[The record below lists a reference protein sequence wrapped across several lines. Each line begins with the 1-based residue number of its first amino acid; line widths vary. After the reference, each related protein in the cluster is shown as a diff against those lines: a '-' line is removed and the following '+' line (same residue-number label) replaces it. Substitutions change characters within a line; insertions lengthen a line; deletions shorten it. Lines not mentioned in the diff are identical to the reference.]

1 MTEDGYGVQQLTG
14 DIRCLRAR
22 NPSAMTGTGTNTY
35 LIETGAGTVV
45 LDPGPDIASHHDGLL
60 ACLAGAPVAAIL
72 VSHAHLDH
80 SALAARLAGATGA
93 RVMAY
98 GAATDGRS
106 TVMQKLVASGL
117 GDGGEGLDLAF
128 KPDQRLSDG
137 EILLFGDHQIE
148 VLHCPGH
155 LGGHLCFAMGGL
167 LFSGD
172 HVMGWATS
180 LISPPDGDMA
190 DYMASLLRLA
200 KRGWQQFLPGHGG
213 AVSQPAARLAELTRH
228 RLSRET
234 EVLAAV
240 TAGRQTAAEI
250 AAVVYQG
257 LPVPLQAAATRNVL
271 AHLID
276 LDSRSRIFCAS
287 ISGLE
292 SKFTPI

>member
-1 MTEDGYGVQQLTG
+1 MTEDGYGVQQLTM

-22 NPSAMTGTGTNTY
+22 NPSPMTGTGTNTY
-35 LIETGAGTVV
+35 LIRTGIGSVV
-45 LDPGPDIASHHDGLL
+45 VDPGPDLEAHFDRLL

-80 SALAARLAGATGA
+80 SALAARLAAATA
-93 RVMAY
+93 APVMAY
-98 GAATDGRS
+98 GEATDGRS

-117 GDGGEGLDLAF
+117 GDGGEGLDRSF
-128 KPDQRLSDG
+128 KPDRRLSDG
-137 EILLFGDHQIE
+137 EILRFGDHQIE

-155 LGGHLCFAMGGL
+155 IGGHLCFALGGL

-190 DYMASLLRLA
+190 DYMASLSRLA

-213 AVSQPAARLAELTRH
+213 VVSQPAARLAELVRH

-234 EVLAAV
+234 AVLAAV
-240 TAGRQTAAEI
+240 TAGCQTASKI
-250 AAVVYQG
+250 AAAVYQG

-276 LDSRSRIFCAS
+276 LHSKSRICCAG
-287 ISGLE
+287 INGLE
-292 SKFTPI
+292 SKFTPL